1 VLGFG
6 LNFEK
11 VFNTSTLYSHSNLE
25 SYMGTMN
32 KMKKAITFLL
42 VFLCVASLSF
52 TFSPGAFSQTSNLQV
67 KNYSGYTDPST
78 GNYMVVGE
86 VQNVGPDTIT
96 GATLYGTLRSVSNT
110 TETADIAGTYI
121 FADHMFPNDTAPFSM
136 MFTSD
141 TSSTGNLNWVPLGV
155 TVTFNPNII
164 STNDTLQDNYLH
176 IAGSTSSVS
185 TGSYVVT
192 GFVLN
197 AGTLYPQTLKV
208 AAAFYDSTGKV
219 IATGI
224 SESLTAYL
232 APHEVATF
240 SVTPLYPTPEML
252 TAITGYT
259 LNVVIRGT
267 TTQPTPAPSVSASV
281 SPSSSTSTS
290 PSTSATPSQTSS
302 SDGNFSISLRD
313 LYAIIAAVVVIL
325 IIVALT
331 FMLRRRRSRKI
342 GN

>member
-1 VLGFG
+1 
-6 LNFEK
+6 
-11 VFNTSTLYSHSNLE
+11 
-25 SYMGTMN
+25 MGTMN

-52 TFSPGAFSQTSNLQV
+52 TFSPRAFSQTSNLQV
-67 KNYSGYTDPST
+67 KSYSGYTDPST
-78 GNYMVVGE
+78 GYYMIVGE

-96 GATLYGTLRSVSNT
+96 GATLYGTLQSVSNT
-110 TETADIAGTYI
+110 TNTASIAGTFIY
-121 FADHMFPNDTAPFSM
+121 ADHMFPNDTAPFNM
-136 MFTSD
+136 MFTPE
-141 TSSTGNLNWVPLGV
+141 TSSTGDLNWVPLGV

-185 TGSYVVT
+185 SGSYVVT

-197 AGTLYPQTLKV
+197 AGTLYPQILKV

-219 IATGI
+219 IAVGI
-224 SESLTAYL
+224 SDSLTPYL
-232 APHEVATF
+232 APHDVAAY
-240 SVTPLYPTPEML
+240 SVTPLYPTPEMA

-259 LNVVIRGT
+259 LNVVVRGT
-267 TTQPTPAPSVSASV
+267 TEQPTPEPTSSSSAS
-281 SPSSSTSTS
+281 PSTSTGTS
-290 PSTSATPSQTSS
+290 PSISATPSQTSS
-302 SDGNFSISLRD
+302 SDGNVSISIRD
-313 LYAIIAAVVVIL
+313 LYAIIAAVVAIL

-331 FMLRRRRSRKI
+331 FMLRRRRSHKS